1 MFNKPTS
8 NQAMGL
14 ELDSFALRV
23 ASVGESR
30 GKPFVEEL
38 IEMPIEPRLT
48 GGADVKPLYTDEQRQ
63 AIENLTA
70 NHIVVTSLST
80 MDILIRPLDLALK
93 KTKEIDAVLNFQAE
107 PLLPYAIDN
116 GIVDRIILSKDKE
129 GTKLAVIA
137 ARKDHI
143 ESHLNLWKSIHI
155 EPEIIT
161 TDPVAL
167 TAYGKYYAPSV
178 PTYFGIYLGY
188 THSFCTL
195 VIDGKLIT
203 SQAVSNSLNDMI
215 IAIDEASGIG
225 IPASQAA
232 LMSSASSNTPQDLEA
247 PIKTAKEA
255 WRMSIMRTILALA
268 KQARGL
274 DIDTVLLAGPG
285 ATLAPLIN
293 TILATI
299 NKTQAASEVPSK
311 DNFDENKLKEFALP
325 IGAAMSALPS
335 FPDQINFRKP
345 PYAFSD
351 PWKRLKRPLAIYLGL
366 CLGLATALFFFG
378 QAYSRYEETL
388 VKQEYLKLLSVLH
401 KTYDEYEMQ
410 LPLDETEKTESI
422 EGLSVDQLKTRLN
435 IIEKEIQAIPQI
447 FPLQPNVPLVSDV
460 LAWLSTHNSFIQ
472 KEGAGVK
479 DSLRIESLSYTM
491 VKRPEPS
498 KKQEKYQ
505 IKIELEVSSPTP
517 KSAREFH
524 DALIEPNDFV
534 DPKGEV
540 KWSSSRDRYK
550 TSFFLKDKTIYPT
563 E

>member
-1 MFNKPTS
+1 
-8 NQAMGL
+8 
-14 ELDSFALRV
+14 
-23 ASVGESR
+23 
-30 GKPFVEEL
+30 
-38 IEMPIEPRLT
+38 MPIEPRLT
-48 GGADVKPLYTDEQRQ
+48 SGADVKPLYTDEQRQ

-351 PWKRLKRPLAIYLGL
+351 PWKRLKRPLATYLGL